1 MRKLSSTFIRDLTTG
16 FLQELLHFIQ
26 VDQTLCLGI
35 RENYINIYYRGGNLF
50 RLSEGKNSYTGTFDS
65 KYFKSSPSWFVT
77 TLPSSTIQNAADV
90 LQWLQIFPLLK
101 QTIDFYFGCVTSKEE
116 REFQQ
121 LIVRDNNFGNQA
133 TSTDFFI
140 CDIEYSCSVGRF
152 DMIGVQWSST
162 SASRKKREG
171 HRLVFIE
178 VKSGDKALTGEAG
191 LRSHI
196 SDINT
201 FLDTP
206 KNVENLKE
214 EMVSLFV
221 QQHQLGL
228 IKNTHAL
235 EGFGTQ
241 TPLYLV
247 VLINHD
253 PASSVLKRECDLLPT
268 LKGAELAFIESNFL
282 GFGLFEDRL
291 LNLTKFI
298 GTL

>member
-16 FLQELLHFIQ
+16 FLQELLHLIQ
-26 VDQTLCLGI
+26 IDQTLCLCI

-50 RLSEGKNSYTGTFDS
+50 RLSEGKNSYTGTFDL
-65 KYFKSSPSWFVT
+65 KYFKSSPSWFT
-77 TLPSSTIQNAADV
+77 TALPSSHISNSAD
-90 LQWLQIFPLLK
+90 LQEWLQIFPLLK
-101 QTIDFYFGCVTSKEE
+101 QTVDFYFGSVASKEE

-121 LIVRDNNFGNQA
+121 LILRDNNFGNQA

-140 CDIEYSCSVGRF
+140 CDIEYSCPVGRF

-162 SASRKKREG
+162 SAARKKREG

-178 VKSGDKALTGEAG
+178 VKSGDKALTGKAG
-191 LRSHI
+191 LHSHI

-206 KNVENLKE
+206 KNVENLKK
-214 EMVSLFV
+214 EMVSLFA

-228 IKNTHAL
+228 IKNTHVL
-235 EGFGTQ
+235 EGFGSQ
-241 TPLYLV
+241 PPLYLV

-253 PASSVLKRECDLLPT
+253 PASTILKRECTTLPT
-268 LKGAELAFIESNFL
+268 LTGAELAFIESNFL
-282 GFGLFEDRL
+282 GYGLFEERL
-291 LNLTKFI
+291 LSPTQFVDKL
-298 GTL
+298 